1 MKEIRNWKENI
12 NELQV
17 RSVQIKRTLKRAYTH
32 VGHDERLFTCVI
44 GISEEKRRKISGER
58 WEKRTEV
65 ILENLMVRN
74 G

>member
-1 MKEIRNWKENI
+1 MKQIRNWKENI

-32 VGHDERLFTCVI
+32 VGYDEKLLTCVI
-44 GISEEKRRKISGER
+44 GISEEKRKISGER
-58 WEKRTEV
+58 WQKRTEV
-65 ILENLMVRN
+65 ILENLTVRN